1 VRVGKPGNET
11 AASDVPE
18 AATNFVA
25 GLMRSIRPQPLH
37 PDVLAFREQIE
48 LYTVMPDTPFGEV
61 HDYRQAVY
69 DLTYNATKLG
79 GLVALY
85 EETSN
90 PYALRVL
97 LTILE
102 NALAL
107 SKPIPKPI
115 APLLRDWVHDGLKK
129 KRAADPLI
137 LSRDS
142 SLVAAILVLEG
153 RWGVKPYRN
162 SASGHKNSGFDI
174 AASTWNVIAAERNA
188 GGETCPTATYDAARD
203 AWRAYQKQQKQ
214 GGGDSSSE

>member
-1 VRVGKPGNET
+1 MGMGKPGNEAT
-11 AASDVPE
+11 ASDVPE
-18 AATNFVA
+18 AAKSFVA
-25 GLMRSIRPQPLH
+25 GLMRSIRPEPQH
-37 PDVLAFREQIE
+37 PDVLAFHVQIE
-48 LYTVMPDTPFGEV
+48 LYTVIPDTLSGEV
-61 HDYRQAVY
+61 QDYRQEVY
-69 DLTYNATKLG
+69 DLTYNAAKLG

-97 LTILE
+97 LIILQ

-115 APLLRDWVHDGLKK
+115 VPLLRDWVHDGLKK

-142 SLVAAILVLEG
+142 SLVTAISVLER

-162 SASGHKNSGFDI
+162 SASAHENSGFDI
-174 AASTWNVIAAERNA
+174 AASTWNIIAAERNA
-188 GGETCPTATYDAARD
+188 GGETWPPATYDAARD
-203 AWRAYQKQQKQ
+203 AWRAHQKQQKQ
-214 GGGDSSSE
+214 GGGDSSPE